1 MDAEAGAI
9 AAEVAAVEAEVHLR
23 RKSKHR
29 SKPKR
34 SFSEERLYHG
44 FVSDFL
50 GQESLEAVQPPPT
63 ARTAGPLAGMQGAGA
78 WGTMKRPL
86 RTLQPGAPASLV
98 AVGVAAADGRKREA
112 RGGESED
119 GFAALCDI
127 THDEREAAAAAAAC
141 EPPTDGALRSSR
153 AVAVGGRVFHLLGI
167 YDGHRSNH
175 AARYCAE
182 HLGDEVA
189 RRLAAALKPMG
200 DEAGETP
207 DGEALAEE
215 DAVRDALAAAVVAVD
230 AAFCRKRWASF
241 VRDNGK
247 KFYITSSEE
256 VASEAA
262 LNAFDPRPLEHAWR
276 NGLAQVSEAAATKAG
291 LEGLDAEVF
300 VRRQQER
307 WYCYTK
313 PLYPGCAACAV
324 LVDAMRGKLFCAN
337 VGDCGALL
345 FLPGAPGGRPVGPVG
360 QFTRGFPQD
369 GTTGGS
375 PAGSCLDRSGG
386 RPSLLMSRPHKPADY
401 GAQPT
406 PPHLLSSPHPLAPT
420 S

>member
-1 MDAEAGAI
+1 MMDGDVGTTSAG
-9 AAEVAAVEAEVHLR
+9 VTSTEAEVNLR

-29 SKPKR
+29 SNPKR

-50 GQESLEAVQPPPT
+50 GQAPEEEHQPIPT
-63 ARTAGPLAGMQGAGA
+63 ERTAGPLPGMQGTGA

-86 RTLQPGAPASLV
+86 RTLQPETPASLV

-127 THDEREAAAAAAAC
+127 MHDETRDGAASD
-141 EPPTDGALRSSR
+141 EPKDGALKSSR
-153 AVAVGGRVFHLLGI
+153 VVNVGDRVFHLLGI

-182 HLGDEVA
+182 TLGDEVA
-189 RRLAAALKPMG
+189 RRLTAALKPMDDSEG
-200 DEAGETP
+200 PDDEAE
-207 DGEALAEE
+207 DEE
-215 DAVRDALAAAVVAVD
+215 AVRQALSEAVVAVD

-247 KFYITSSEE
+247 KFYITCSEE
-256 VASEAA
+256 VGSDAE

-276 NGLAQVSEAAATKAG
+276 HRLAQVSEAAATKAG
-291 LEGLDAEVF
+291 LVGVDAETF
-300 VRRQQER
+300 ARRQQER
-307 WYCYTK
+307 WYCYSK
-313 PLYPGCAACAV
+313 PLYPGCALCVV
-324 LVDAMRGKLFCAN
+324 LVDAHRGKVFCAN

-345 FLPGAPGGRPVGPVG
+345 YLPGAPDGLPVGSVG
-360 QFTRGFPQD
+360 QFTRGFPKD
-369 GTTGGS
+369 GTVGGS
-375 PAGSCLDRSGG
+375 PEGSTLNRTSGK
-386 RPSLLMSRPHKPADY
+386 SSMLMSRPHKPADY
-401 GAQPT
+401 GAPIRL
-406 PPHLLSSPHPLAPT
+406 P
-420 S
+420 